1 MKSFKNF
8 ENQVITNLQAIK
20 GGADK
25 KRKSK
30 FRKPRPAPAII
41 TINVYESN
49 GGD

>member
-8 ENQVITNLQAIK
+8 ENQVITNLQTIK

-25 KRKSK
+25 KRK
-30 FRKPRPAPAII
+30 FRKPKPAPAII
-41 TINVYESN
+41 TIDVYESN